1 MLSLLRESTFGRLCR
16 LLSKNKVFRYPE
28 EDDRD
33 TWRDRY
39 SGQQGS
45 STQQR
50 TFSYDENR
58 DHSRRVSEASSQT
71 QAEDSSNVEHHR
83 HSNSNAEKGNDD
95 KVVTWYGEKDRGT
108 LQPS

>member
-95 KVVTWYGEKDRGT
+95 KVVTWYGEKDPGT